1 MTGNQLI
8 HPKNSVTFFFLI
20 HEQRSLVCC
29 SPWGHDLTT
38 EQQYMVTVHSWGGC
52 VWFEILTEKSDDT
65 SYGPSSSQ
73 S

>member
-1 MTGNQLI
+1 M
-8 HPKNSVTFFFLI
+8 
-20 HEQRSLVCC
+20 CC

-52 VWFEILTEKSDDT
+52 VWFKILTEKSDDKG
-65 SYGPSSSQ
+65 YGPSSSQ